1 MSIDIVMDFRE
12 GFEPAAELPQLWQQ
26 AAEAALA
33 VAGVDDDMYEVS
45 LVVCGDEEI
54 HELNREYRGVDRPTD
69 VLSFALEEGE
79 DMWVPEGEPL
89 LLGDIVIS
97 LPRAAAQAEEF
108 GHSLRRE
115 AVFLFVHG
123 MLHLLGYDHMEPEDE
138 QEMMALQNQVMD
150 KLGISR

>member
-1 MSIDIVMDFRE
+1 MSIDIVMDFHE

-26 AAEAALA
+26 AAEAALL
-33 VAGVDDDMYEVS
+33 VAGVDDDIYEVS
-45 LVVCGDEEI
+45 LVVCGDEDI

-97 LPRAAAQAEEF
+97 LPRAEAQAAEY

-115 AVFLFVHG
+115 AAHSPSAGLHG
-123 MLHLLGYDHMEPEDE
+123 GVRQLHPRPRGRDDRQPAGDHE
-138 QEMMALQNQVMD
+138 
-150 KLGISR
+150 